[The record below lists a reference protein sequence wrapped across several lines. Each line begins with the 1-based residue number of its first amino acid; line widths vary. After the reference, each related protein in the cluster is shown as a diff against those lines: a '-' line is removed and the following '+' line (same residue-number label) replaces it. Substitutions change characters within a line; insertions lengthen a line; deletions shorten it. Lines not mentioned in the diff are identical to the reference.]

1 MPLEPRNRHGELCNS
16 EPGTQGRETND
27 VSRDTIYVGERMPA
41 SAQEQ
46 VNLAAAL
53 VRLYVLLTQYL
64 DRCVDESVRS
74 SCPDTEFRAH
84 LVETRRQLL
93 DIVSVN
99 PVVKQK
105 LTEECDRIVEL
116 GASCLK
122 SSSADKT
129 LRETIQAERAMLRNK
144 TIALSDL
151 VAVFR
156 AMA

>member
-1 MPLEPRNRHGELCNS
+1 MS
-16 EPGTQGRETND
+16 
-27 VSRDTIYVGERMPA
+27 A

-46 VNLAAAL
+46 VNLAAAM

-74 SCPDTEFRAH
+74 SYPDTEFQSH

-93 DIVSVN
+93 DTVSVN

-105 LTEECDRIVEL
+105 LTEECDRIMAL
-116 GASCLK
+116 GVSCVK
-122 SSSADKT
+122 SGPLDKAQ
-129 LRETIQAERAMLRNK
+129 RETIHAERARLRNK
-144 TIALSDL
+144 TLALSDL

-156 AMA
+156 ALS

>member
-1 MPLEPRNRHGELCNS
+1 
-16 EPGTQGRETND
+16 
-27 VSRDTIYVGERMPA
+27 MPA

-46 VNLAAAL
+46 VDLAAAL

-74 SCPDTEFRAH
+74 SYPDTEFQAH

-105 LTEECDRIVEL
+105 FTEECDRIMAL
-116 GASCLK
+116 GASCVK
-122 SSSADKT
+122 SGSVDKAQ
-129 LRETIQAERAMLRNK
+129 RETIQAERAILRNK
-144 TIALSDL
+144 TLALSDL

-156 AMA
+156 ALS